1 MNASATGVLII
12 AKMVWL
18 WLKPSGAIE
27 IFEVDQFVGCSQGE
41 ATIKEPP

>member
-1 MNASATGVLII
+1 MNASATEVLII

-27 IFEVDQFVGCSQGE
+27 IIEVDQFVGLF
-41 ATIKEPP
+41 